1 MDRISANQNFM
12 TIAAGSTLED
22 VNTAN
27 QAEAYLKVNRDTLN
41 RLCRLGQL
49 GYVTVGKERRYT
61 RTHLLDFINR
71 QSRHAELI
79 TLRAIE
85 AARPK
90 RRGGPRTTRTFG

>member
-1 MDRISANQNFM
+1 MDRISANQYFM
-12 TIAAGSTLED
+12 TIAAGATLED
-22 VNTAN
+22 VNTAT

-61 RTHLLDFINR
+61 RTQLLDFINR
-71 QSRHAELI
+71 QSRNAELE

-90 RRGGPRTTRTFG
+90 RRGAPLSTRTFG